1 MKLDPKKLEIEMAR
15 REMGVRDLAAKA
27 DISFSAVSK
36 YIRGLMNP
44 KTKPIGKIA
53 KALNVDVTEII
64 MEERGEDNKKEQTH

>member
-15 REMGVRDLAAKA
+15 MEMGVRDLAAKA
-27 DISFSAVSK
+27 DISFLAVSK

-44 KTKPIGKIA
+44 QTKPIGKIA

-64 MEERGEDNKKEQTH
+64 VGEGRKDETKKE